1 MLTSC
6 PTSDLDLLLSV
17 SLVFQVTVSGR
28 GQFWDVCASFPGG
41 TDPADILQNSSLW
54 ATAAEGRLSPAPP
67 PVFMG
72 KPLRLSQSQQHDV
85 CRNFKAF

>member
-1 MLTSC
+1 MSAVFKVVLW
-6 PTSDLDLLLSV
+6 
-17 SLVFQVTVSGR
+17 FQVVVNGR

-54 ATAAEGRLSPAPP
+54 ATATEGGLSPSPP

-72 KPLRLSQSQQHDV
+72 RPLRLRQELFTFVKKTLQVLV
-85 CRNFKAF
+85 CVFF